1 MPASHTFTLL
11 ACSALALLSCLGSV
25 AARPGIFNAAKG
37 IQIKVIANPGN
48 SCADVG
54 EGQTCACACDRPASR
69 KSQSAERVGGVPS
82 ELN

>member
-1 MPASHTFTLL
+1 MPASRTYTLL

-25 AARPGIFNAAKG
+25 TARPGIFNAAKG

-54 EGQTCACACDRPASR
+54 EGQTCACACTLLGASAGR
-69 KSQSAERVGGVPS
+69 TQGTRGP
-82 ELN
+82 